1 MSFALR
7 TLGRSGLRLTSLGF
21 GGGPVGWRQTPDAD
35 GAAEALLDDA
45 WRAGIRYYD
54 TAPFYGYGDS
64 ERRLGRSLARH
75 ARDDYILST
84 KVGRL
89 IRPGHA
95 DERGAPVVFDYSHA
109 GTLRS
114 IEESLERLGIGRID
128 IALIHDIDATHGEAQ
143 PRRFREALDG
153 AYPALADLKAQ
164 GAIRAIGLG
173 VNEWPVCEAFAREVP
188 VDCVL
193 LAGQHSLLR
202 QEALARFLP
211 FCAQR
216 GIGVIIGGPFNSG
229 ILASGPVPG
238 ALFDYAPAS
247 LEIRARVRRIAAV
260 CARYGVALPAAAL
273 AFTLRHPAVSAV
285 IPGFADA
292 QELSAGLDWARAA
305 VPDGLWKAL
314 RAECLIAP
322 EAAP

>member
-1 MSFALR
+1 MSFAFR

-21 GGGPVGWRQTPDAD
+21 GGGPVGWRRTQDAD
-35 GAAEALLDDA
+35 SAAETLLDDA
-45 WRAGIRYYD
+45 WQAGIRYYD

-64 ERRLGRSLARH
+64 ERRLGRSLARRS
-75 ARDDYILST
+75 RDDYVVST

-109 GTLRS
+109 GALRS
-114 IEESLERLGIGRID
+114 IEESLERLCIGRID
-128 IALIHDIDATHGEAQ
+128 IVLIHDIDRQAHGAAQ

-153 AYPALADLKAQ
+153 AYPALAELKAQ
-164 GAIRAIGLG
+164 GTIRAIGLG
-173 VNEWPVCEAFAREVP
+173 VNEWPVCEAFAREAP

-202 QEALARFLP
+202 QEALTRFLP
-211 FCAQR
+211 FCAER
-216 GIGVIIGGPFNSG
+216 GIGVIVGGPFNSG

-247 LEIRARVRRIAAV
+247 IEIRARVRRIAAV
-260 CARYGVALPAAAL
+260 CARFAVELPAAAL
-273 AFTLRHPAVSAV
+273 AFTLRHPAVASV
-285 IPGFADA
+285 IPGFAGA
-292 QELSAGLDWARAA
+292 EELAAGLGWARAA
-305 VPDGLWKAL
+305 VPDALWRAL
-314 RAECLIAP
+314 RDECLIAG
-322 EAAP
+322 AA